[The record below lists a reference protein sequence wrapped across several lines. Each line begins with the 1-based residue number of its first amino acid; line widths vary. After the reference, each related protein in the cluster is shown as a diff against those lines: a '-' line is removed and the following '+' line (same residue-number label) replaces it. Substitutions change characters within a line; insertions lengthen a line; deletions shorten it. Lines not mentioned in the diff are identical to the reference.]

1 MRYHVAVQVQAP
13 RVSYADIC
21 RLDRRHQAERRLVPI
36 RDGQRTAVVRLF
48 LMRERHDGV
57 LEPRRMLHEFRLTG
71 LDRLDDRL
79 PLLTLRVRYDG
90 RRHVRAS
97 VQIAGDG
104 VRSADLRVPRGWRTG
119 WLIPIG
125 LLLLAA
131 AIVGVWRALPGPTAP
146 AAAGDMGT
154 ADSTRAAGG
163 AGAEAGPNSAGGANS
178 AGGTASSSA
187 AGGAGAEAGT
197 DSAESPVAVP
207 PPTEDAAPSA
217 ETEPVVAEPAETPA
231 VDTLGT
237 AARDPAPAAES
248 IDEAVYFRPNRVY
261 ITSDARIQLDNLLE
275 RLRRD
280 PDARV
285 TIVGH
290 TALFGTEE
298 GRTEISRGRAER
310 VAEYLRREGLGPEAD
325 VQVEWM
331 GSRAPVTRDPDE
343 QYRNRRVEIT
353 VDPR

>member
-154 ADSTRAAGG
+154 ADSTR
-163 AGAEAGPNSAGGANS
+163 
-178 AGGTASSSA
+178 A